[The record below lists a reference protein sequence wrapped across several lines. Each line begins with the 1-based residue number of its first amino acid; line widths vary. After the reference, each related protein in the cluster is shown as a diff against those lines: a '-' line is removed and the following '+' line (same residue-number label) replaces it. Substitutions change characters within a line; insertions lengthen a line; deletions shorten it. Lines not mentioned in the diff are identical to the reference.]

1 MSVPISETVKWT
13 EKMEYG
19 KFELIDRI
27 FLINGSR
34 ENCGLKVSVNFR
46 RTEKN
51 NPEIKMKVIEGAET
65 LHSLVSITLG
75 FDSSDGSGA
84 FVFNSAVYGLN
95 VESFKS
101 GYSKEFKFLDS
112 QIFRET
118 HSTIKSESVTYTME
132 FNLNLKKLV
141 ATPKPKKIHENI
153 FLGQEISDVKI
164 DCKGK
169 IFPCHKIVLR

>member
-19 KFELIDRI
+19 KFELIDWI

-34 ENCGLKVSVNFR
+34 EKCGLKVSVNFR

-84 FVFNSAVYGLN
+84 FAFNSAVTGLN
-95 VESFKS
+95 VESLKS
-101 GYSKEFKFLDS
+101 GYSKEFKG
-112 QIFRET
+112 
-118 HSTIKSESVTYTME
+118 ESFKNRV
-132 FNLNLKKLV
+132 
-141 ATPKPKKIHENI
+141 
-153 FLGQEISDVKI
+153 LG
-164 DCKGK
+164 
-169 IFPCHKIVLR
+169 